1 MRNFKLLLISGRAEV
16 ELLAAKDGRSALELA
31 QARSPDLILLDLQ
44 LSDMN
49 GLELIDQLKTGSE
62 TPQQVLVRPT
72 LRLRGTTAE
81 VRVMAGASGMER
93 RL

>member
-49 GLELIDQLKTGSE
+49 GLELIDQLKTDKA
-62 TPQQVLVRPT
+62 TRKIPVVLI
-72 LRLRGTTAE
+72 G
-81 VRVMAGASGMER
+81 GASD
-93 RL
+93 

>member
-49 GLELIDQLKTGSE
+49 GLELIDQLKTDE
-62 TPQQVLVRPT
+62 ATRKIPVVLI
-72 LRLRGTTAE
+72 
-81 VRVMAGASGMER
+81 AGASD
-93 RL
+93 